1 MPTAK
6 IRHQQNIVLFE
17 FHFEEKYIFRG
28 GKSNLKWSLNPIP
41 TKHSK
46 ELLKIPSSLLQSSK
60 TTRKPLRERLI
71 SNDQMGTF
79 DKRDTITTLADLS
92 KTTAPDGFQFKK
104 FNDHAPFY
112 NLVFDEETTFLK
124 IIESLKVDSD
134 LLVQLLYNGILVPLP

>member
-1 MPTAK
+1 
-6 IRHQQNIVLFE
+6 
-17 FHFEEKYIFRG
+17 
-28 GKSNLKWSLNPIP
+28 
-41 TKHSK
+41 
-46 ELLKIPSSLLQSSK
+46 
-60 TTRKPLRERLI
+60 
-71 SNDQMGTF
+71 MGTF